1 MIVKPENMTFES
13 KKFSMIIYGSPGIG
27 KTTLALSAPS
37 PVLIDFEHG
46 ISRVKAYHRKDTI
59 VCTSYEEVQQDI
71 HSPDMMAYETII
83 IDTGGS
89 FVSYLKDWA
98 MNLKGAKTKS
108 GEFNGLKGFGFVKSE
123 FNDFTEYVKN
133 VLNKNVIYIFHC
145 TEQADKDGNP
155 TQRLMCEGSVRN
167 TVWNP
172 CDFGGYVQMIG
183 NQRVICFTPEQE
195 YFAKGCHGVE
205 GQMVV
210 PTLGPND
217 TNDFITRL
225 FEKAKANIAAENDVF
240 APMKEQY
247 DIVMQEVRTALDG
260 ITTLEEINEAVA
272 DFQNLDHALTSK
284 KEASSLLNKKAREL
298 GFVFDKNAGGYVV
311 KEK

>member
-1 MIVKPENMTFES
+1 MIVKPENMTFEN
-13 KKFSMIIYGSPGIG
+13 KRFSMIIYGSPGIG
-27 KTTLALSAPS
+27 KTTLALSAPL

-59 VCTSYEEVQQDI
+59 VCNSYEDVQKDI
-71 HSPDMMAYETII
+71 RSTAMHDYETII

-98 MNLKGAKTKS
+98 MNTKGAKTKS
-108 GEFNGLKGFGFVKSE
+108 GEFNALKGFGFVKSE
-123 FNDFTEYVKN
+123 FTDFTEYVKT

-195 YFAKGCHGVE
+195 FFAKGCHGIE
-205 GQMVV
+205 GQMAI
-210 PTLGPND
+210 PTLKPTD
-217 TNDFITRL
+217 TNDFITKL
-225 FEKAKANIAAENDVF
+225 FEKAKANIAAENDMF
-240 APMKEQY
+240 APIKLQY
-247 DIVMQEVRTALDG
+247 DEVMEQVHAALDG
-260 ITTLEEINEAVA
+260 MTTLEEVNEALA
-272 DFQNLDHALTSK
+272 DFQSLDHALTSK
-284 KEASSLLNKKAREL
+284 KESAALLNSKAHEL
-298 GFVFDKNAGGYVV
+298 GFAYDKTAGVYAV
-311 KEK
+311 KEG